1 MGQVPAVKLG
11 MNLRAGRNIREIG
24 EDLGSVES
32 SRDNSR
38 RHRVI
43 ADLS

>member
-1 MGQVPAVKLG
+1 MGQVPAVELG
-11 MNLRAGRNIREIG
+11 MNLRAGRPIVEIDA
-24 EDLGSVES
+24 DLGSVCS